1 MTLVNIGLVFSG
13 ILFFLS
19 GGLLIYGSYISYKE
33 FNSLKSDTEPVK
45 LLTKYHWSAVIGI
58 GLSAFILFT
67 VAIGLSWENLG
78 FSVALAIATLG
89 FSSLD
94 NFIRLKTTR
103 FLNRKK

>member
-1 MTLVNIGLVFSG
+1 MMLVNISLVFSG

-19 GGLLIYGSYISYKE
+19 VGLLIFGSYISYKE
-33 FNSLKSDTEPVK
+33 FNNLKSDTEPVK
-45 LLTKYHWSAVIGI
+45 LLTKYHWSAIIGI
-58 GLSAFILFT
+58 GLSAFILFA
-67 VAIGLSWENLG
+67 VVIGLSWESFG
-78 FSVALAIATLG
+78 FSAALAIAALG

>member
-13 ILFFLS
+13 ILFLLS
-19 GGLLIYGSYISYKE
+19 GGLLIFGSHSSYKE

-45 LLTKYHWSAVIGI
+45 LLTKYHWSAASGI

-78 FSVALAIATLG
+78 FSVVLAIATLG
-89 FSSLD
+89 FSVLD

-103 FLNRKK
+103 FLNRNK